1 MTPNIGQGANTAME
15 AAAGLANVLHAV
27 TQDNNIPSAE
37 TIEQALTTA
46 THKHRKRLDAIHME
60 SRWITRL
67 EACQGRL
74 TTAFARYIAPH
85 CGDLF
90 ALGVVRNSYNGEVL
104 QFLPLTERA
113 GKNWPELEWWNTWG
127 LSKWRDVSLKMG
139 YLFFLLIVIVFIN
152 RVSGIPEL

>member
-15 AAAGLANVLHAV
+15 AAAGLTNMLHAI
-27 TQDNNIPSAE
+27 TQDDKLPSSDI
-37 TIEQALTTA
+37 IEQALTALT
-46 THKHRKRLDAIHME
+46 TKHRKRLDAMHME

-67 EACQGRL
+67 ESCQGRM
-74 TTAFARYIAPH
+74 TTAFARYIAPY

-127 LSKWRDVSLKMG
+127 LSKWRDMCQKIG
-139 YLFFLLIVIVFIN
+139 CRLLVLMVLWLIN
-152 RVSGIPEL
+152 WMSGIEEL